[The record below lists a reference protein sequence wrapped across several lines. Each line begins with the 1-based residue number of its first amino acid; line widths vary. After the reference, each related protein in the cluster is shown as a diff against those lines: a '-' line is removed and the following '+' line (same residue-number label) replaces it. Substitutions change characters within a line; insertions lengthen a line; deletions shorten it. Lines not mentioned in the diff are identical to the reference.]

1 VSSSHLEAV
10 SASGKPVSP
19 ASQTLVRGLDVLE
32 LVAQGPLALSAM
44 ARQLGLARSTA
55 HRLANALLERRYLT
69 LVPREGYGLGPKLLE
84 LGSLAREQTDLLR
97 LAQPALDR
105 LAAETLETAFL
116 CVPDDQ
122 AAVILLRVPGRRRL
136 ISSLAIGERIDLLNS
151 AAGQALLLA
160 TGEAAL
166 RDRAAQLGAQPGG
179 SAAYLAAFL
188 ARQKHFAALAYTYDA
203 ATSPGEV
210 RSVAAPLR
218 DAAGQIVAAI
228 GLSIPAQHLD
238 EARLAQL
245 GATLC
250 RHAAEIGAALGAA
263 LGPRAQK
270 PAQNPVSSTHMSD
283 SGLEA
288 EPSHVHDYSADT
300 SSALKPG
307 RFSSARV
314 GASQPGTIGERS
326 SRNGAARRV
335 QTGDETV

>member
-179 SAAYLAAFL
+179 
-188 ARQKHFAALAYTYDA
+188 RQKHFAALAYTYDA